1 MQDLIDKL
9 ILYGFPE
16 ECATEIICD
25 MVDLVGEFGAE
36 EYVRGIERDLYVDT
50 VQFEPCQV

>member
-50 VQFEPCQV
+50 VQPEPC